1 MDTEAAPHIDTAS
14 GGDGLYLRR
23 AQALLA
29 ERAELF
35 AARPAR
41 SGRLAGSAGPSQRR
55 ADSPP
60 RRASRQL
67 TLPLPRDRTRR
78 RLRMV
83 G

>member
-1 MDTEAAPHIDTAS
+1 MDTDAAASIDTAVA
-14 GGDGLYLRR
+14 GEGPYLRR

-35 AARPAR
+35 LARPAR
-41 SGRLAGSAGPSQRR
+41 SLRVAGVAGPQDRAGSL
-55 ADSPP
+55 P
-60 RRASRQL
+60 RHASRQL